1 MADKPQTIDKP
12 GDNTGNTDEKK
23 DYSLK
28 GSFISVL
35 ILGAFIVLS
44 WGGVYAIFIT
54 R

>member
-1 MADKPQTIDKP
+1 MTDKPHTIDKSD
-12 GDNTGNTDEKK
+12 GHANETEEKK
-23 DYSLK
+23 DFSLK

-44 WGGVYAIFIT
+44 WAGVYAIFIT